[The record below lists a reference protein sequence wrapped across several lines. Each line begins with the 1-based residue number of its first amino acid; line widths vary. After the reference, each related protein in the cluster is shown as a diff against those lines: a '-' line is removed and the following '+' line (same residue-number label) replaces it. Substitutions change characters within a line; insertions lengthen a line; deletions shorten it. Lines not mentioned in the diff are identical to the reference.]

1 MSVCSGHS
9 VPAQRPGGVT
19 NDGVD
24 GGEYGGSEQSI
35 NAGSGKLSNA
45 TSCANHQTKGGAR
58 KKKVTKRSVS
68 KKGRKTASKK
78 GRKSG
83 SKKKMK
89 RGGSTCYR
97 GAPKCGVSS
106 NMADGPS
113 FHPSWKQQGGYNL
126 VGSTWGLDSGR
137 NAGVSTQMES
147 TSKMVNPPSMEKVKN
162 PGPNNLQL
170 LATQYGGKGKK
181 QRGGSRTLDYSKWD
195 GGPNQNPGAFWPFTG
210 NAGVYTQLEAS
221 TPYGDSGEKVRGP
234 RLGGINVRPGQIQG
248 NSGERLQLLS
258 TQAGGKKK
266 SKGKSKTKT
275 KSKQKKTKKSNS
287 KKSKKSKTSTR
298 KSRSKKKN
306 KSWIDSLKF
315 W

>member
-1 MSVCSGHS
+1 MVVCGGNN
-9 VPAQRPGGVT
+9 VAAQAPSRVT

-24 GGEYGGSEQSI
+24 SGEYGGSEQSI
-35 NAGSGKLSNA
+35 KSGSGKLSNA

-83 SKKKMK
+83 SKKMK

-126 VGSTWGLDSGR
+126 VGSTWGLDLGR

-248 NSGERLQLLS
+248 NPGERLQLLS